1 MRCNMEIAIND
12 YDVPNL
18 VGSTN
23 IDELGLLN
31 MMIDKDVTDK
41 DIFDILSI
49 SLLSMNGYANY
60 NMDMIAEYR
69 QKLRDKG
76 ITKITKI
83 MRVNYE

>member
-12 YDVPNL
+12 YDIPNL
-18 VGSTN
+18 VGNTD
-23 IDELGLLN
+23 IDQLGLLN
-31 MMIDKDVTDK
+31 MIIDQDVTDK

-49 SLLSMNGYANY
+49 SLLSMGGWANY

-83 MRVNYE
+83 VSVNNE